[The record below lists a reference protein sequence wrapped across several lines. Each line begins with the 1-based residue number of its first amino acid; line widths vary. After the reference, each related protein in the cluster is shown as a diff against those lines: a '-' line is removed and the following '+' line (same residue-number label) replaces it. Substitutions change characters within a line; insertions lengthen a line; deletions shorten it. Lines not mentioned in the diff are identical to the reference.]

1 VTDGPNRDRD
11 PAGRPL
17 NARPRDELGRPLP
30 RGAAGVEPLPEVIDL
45 SPDQTLVLAQRLLD
59 EGRPFQ
65 AHEVLESAWK
75 SAPPTERDLWQGLAQ
90 IAVAVTHAKRG
101 NTEGAATLIQRA
113 RTKIAPYG
121 SKPPYSIDVR
131 SLIDW
136 CDKTL
141 IELQKPADSIGT
153 PILCQRGPSA

>member
-1 VTDGPNRDRD
+1 
-11 PAGRPL
+11 
-17 NARPRDELGRPLP
+17 
-30 RGAAGVEPLPEVIDL
+30 VEPLPEVIDL

-75 SAPPTERDLWQGLAQ
+75 SAPATERDLWQGLAQ

-101 NTEGAATLIQRA
+101 NTEGAATIMERA
-113 RTKIAPYG
+113 RTKIAPY
-121 SKPPYSIDVR
+121 SAEPPYSIDVR

-136 CDKTL
+136 CDKAL
-141 IELQKPADSIGT
+141 IELPKPSDSIGT
-153 PILCQRGPSA
+153 PVLCQRGPSA

>member
-30 RGAAGVEPLPEVIDL
+30 RGAAGVEPLPEIIDL
-45 SPDQTLVLAQRLLD
+45 PPGQTLALAQRLLD

-75 SAPPTERDLWQGLAQ
+75 SAPPAERDLWQGLAQ

-101 NTEGAATLIQRA
+101 STEGAATIMQRA
-113 RTKIAPYG
+113 RTKIAPY
-121 SKPPYSIDVR
+121 SAESPYSIDVR
-131 SLIDW
+131 SLIVW
-136 CDKTL
+136 CDKAL
-141 IELQKPADSIGT
+141 IELPKPAISIGT
-153 PILCQRGPSA
+153 PVLCQRGPNA

>member
-1 VTDGPNRDRD
+1 MTDGPNRDRD

-45 SPDQTLVLAQRLLD
+45 PPGQTLALARRLLD

-75 SAPPTERDLWQGLAQ
+75 PAPPAERDLWQGLAQ
-90 IAVAVTHAKRG
+90 IAVEVTHAKSG
-101 NTEGAATLIQRA
+101 NTEGGF
-113 RTKIAPYG
+113 KG
-121 SKPPYSIDVR
+121 SKQEAVAVFIR
-131 SLIDW
+131 SALPR
-136 CDKTL
+136 
-141 IELQKPADSIGT
+141 ERQKLKLVIVTENNRPKY
-153 PILCQRGPSA
+153 